1 MTPEGAFLLGAI
13 LTGLLWLWCRHIGS
27 GLWADL
33 KARWSERGGRQGGF
47 SSPRWNRPSRSGFR
61 GKSREGAQRVPPGT
75 WAAAWPRTVRR
86 ASSLGFRKVAP
97 PVDHH
102 YGKDRLP

>member
-1 MTPEGAFLLGAI
+1 VTPAGAFLLGAI
-13 LTGLLWLWCRHIGS
+13 LTGLLWLWAHHIGA
-27 GLWADL
+27 GLWAHL
-33 KARWSERGGRQGGF
+33 KAWWSERGGRHGGH
-47 SSPRWNRPSRSGFR
+47 PRAGRPSRSGFR

-97 PVDHH
+97 PLVSHH
-102 YGKDRLP
+102 SKRRAR